1 MQLWSQRCRAICF
14 ELMALDPA
22 SQFSQRTG
30 GTVATSRFGGVSYAW
45 KLTREHGVSWSAPWS
60 RASLASVTEGG
71 LEEEAEVAGEG
82 AGDDDEGY

>member
-45 KLTREHGVSWSAPWS
+45 KLSPESTAFHGAP
-60 RASLASVTEGG
+60 L
-71 LEEEAEVAGEG
+71 G
-82 AGDDDEGY
+82 AARRLLL